1 MEALFTNDAV
11 VFGILMV
18 VLALVFYT
26 SNLEHKGWKRFY
38 TIFPPLLLCYF
49 IPGILVWPMGFIQDP
64 DDSLYYA
71 ASRFL
76 LPASLVLLCLNIDF
90 PGLMKLG
97 PKALI
102 MFITGTIGIV
112 IGGPIAIL
120 FLNYVAP
127 GLIDLEPNELWR
139 GMSTIAGSWIGG
151 SANQTAMKE
160 IFNVS

>member
-26 SNLEHKGWKRFY
+26 SNLEYKGWNRFY

-49 IPGILVWPMGFIQDP
+49 IPGILVWPMGLIQDP
-64 DDSLYYA
+64 DDSLYYV

-112 IGGPIAIL
+112 IAITIPIVPVMNIINAFGPNFINPGKSIL
-120 FLNYVAP
+120 RQSKTS
-127 GLIDLEPNELWR
+127 E
-139 GMSTIAGSWIGG
+139 AGSKNRE
-151 SANQTAMKE
+151 AT
-160 IFNVS
+160 